1 MSASSESEAKAE
13 DSSVLL
19 RPIPEIDVQDFG
31 TLKRKQ
37 VIADLKQNTELNGKI
52 YYQLAYNVNR
62 EVIGAGRQGGTSLNI
77 CDFIPVFEPP
87 KKSHLATLLFD
98 FSRRK
103 INIFYRCNFIFFF
116 GFGTKIQIFDIH

>member
-37 VIADLKQNTELNGKI
+37 VIADLKQNTELNSKI
-52 YYQLAYNVNR
+52 YYQLAYN
-62 EVIGAGRQGGTSLNI
+62 
-77 CDFIPVFEPP
+77 EP
-87 KKSHLATLLFD
+87 
-98 FSRRK
+98 
-103 INIFYRCNFIFFF
+103 
-116 GFGTKIQIFDIH
+116 